1 MKNYELLG
9 IDANNPEEFADR
21 LRELDAERR
30 DAEECP
36 RWTYRRSYILT
47 LLEYPCWEQM
57 GYIEISDLPQRLEDG
72 CKAVIDYFHG
82 DWWREENIRRI
93 ERETPEL
100 LRIKPWSTVENI
112 IENNAQRMDRSN
124 PDCMF
129 QWYEPLRSGIIFG
142 GLLEKWDDVAHICSA
157 LDADV
162 APEYSAGTIIDE
174 YFHYYLCVAG
184 KLSGQWDA
192 GFEKLLESAKKCRQK
207 RLRDL
212 LAAWDAAVASDQAAF
227 DKAFPAAIKS
237 FIKRK
242 DDPSEHMGAALDET
256 VIWLIAKR
264 AGLSFPELSDKLNAA
279 VMTCKSLGLD
289 TTP

>member
-9 IDANNPEEFADR
+9 VDANSPEEFEER
-21 LRELDAERR
+21 LQDLDAERC
-30 DAEECP
+30 DVEGCP
-36 RWTYRRSYILT
+36 LWTYRIRLIQIL
-47 LLEYPCWEQM
+47 LNYPCWKQM
-57 GYIEISDLPQRLEDG
+57 GYVEISDVAQRLEDG
-72 CKAVIDYFHG
+72 YNAVLDYFRG
-82 DWWREENIRRI
+82 DWWTEGNIRHV
-93 ERETPEL
+93 ELESPEL
-100 LRIKPWSTVENI
+100 LPIKPWLNVDAI
-112 IENNAQRMDRSN
+112 IKDNAQHMDRSS
-124 PDCMF
+124 PSCMF

-162 APEYSAGTIIDE
+162 PPEYSAGTIIDE

-212 LAAWDAAVASDQAAF
+212 LAAWEAAVAGDQAAF

-289 TTP
+289 TAP